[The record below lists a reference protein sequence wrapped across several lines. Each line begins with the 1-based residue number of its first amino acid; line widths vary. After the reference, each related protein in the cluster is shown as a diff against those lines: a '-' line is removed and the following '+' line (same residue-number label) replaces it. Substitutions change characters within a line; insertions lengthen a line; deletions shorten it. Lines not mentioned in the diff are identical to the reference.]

1 MKDIIFGRIIQNQL
15 HLPREG
21 LNGTEDVVYD
31 FLENPNGKW
40 IKKVKTIICILD
52 FICLRQT
59 AIKLDLIFILLRFL
73 QIAFFIFQRILVK
86 DFTHLDASY
95 KDMLVRSEEHT

>member
-1 MKDIIFGRIIQNQL
+1 PTRRASDLIIQNQL

-21 LNGTEDVVYD
+21 LHGTKDVVYNS
-31 FLENPNGKW
+31 LENPNGKW

-52 FICLRQT
+52 FICLSQT

-95 KDMLVRSEEHT
+95 KDMLVIMQKKT